1 MGTSTTVT
9 VTVLSKHM
17 PKIKAMNS
25 EGKLRQ
31 WSDEVNHENGGAHLT
46 SLTFYEIDC
55 GNMDDDESE
64 LMSANIPYDYDVDR
78 TSEFDSIETVFR
90 VDKDGNGRCW
100 SFSGNERNTVEVD
113 KLLDA
118 YVHGT
123 MQTFI
128 KEIYDKKIPPSWK
141 EQDKICSL

>member
-17 PKIKAMNS
+17 PKLKTLNS

-31 WSDEVNHENGGAHLT
+31 WSDEVNHEDGGALLT
-46 SLTFYEIDC
+46 SLTFYDIDC
-55 GNMDDDESE
+55 GNMDEDESA
-64 LMSANIPYDYDVDR
+64 LIKAGIPYDFDVDR
-78 TSEFDSIETVFR
+78 TSEFDSVETVFR
-90 VDKDGNGRCW
+90 VDKDGKGRCW

-128 KEIYDKKIPPSWK
+128 EEIYDNKIPPSWK